1 MLNSKIYKFSYIIS
15 LTGLFLLTGCETTPV
30 QSSQAMKKP
39 IPLSTQSQLKTV
51 PTPEGIKITPYDR
64 PEIKREKIPV
74 TVVPKQLNP

>member
-1 MLNSKIYKFSYIIS
+1 
-15 LTGLFLLTGCETTPV
+15 
-30 QSSQAMKKP
+30 MKKP